1 MRTEAFEDCHDPD
14 VFYAAVETAVKHGAN
29 VIFSTSHRL
38 MEYTLRA
45 AVEYPQVRFLNCSIG
60 LPHQSVR
67 SYFGKMYEAKFL
79 LGALAAS
86 MADNHR
92 IGYHA
97 SVFASGALSEINAF
111 AIGASLLDPR
121 AQVILTWGDVPAGGL
136 AEAMCHE
143 GVSVMTGADMSKSL
157 EDPTAYGLHRLVD
170 GKVTGI
176 AMPVWNW
183 GRYYELIVRS
193 LLHGTWDETSDDNQ
207 VRAVNYWYGMS
218 SGVIDIRYAPGL
230 PYQTRKLVQLL
241 RNGIV
246 EGSINPFGGEL
257 HSQNGVVKIEGFP
270 PLPSTQ
276 IVEMNWLADNVVGT
290 IPQLDDEPKV
300 PAL

>member
-1 MRTEAFEDCHDPD
+1 
-14 VFYAAVETAVKHGAN
+14 
-29 VIFSTSHRL
+29 
-38 MEYTLRA
+38 
-45 AVEYPQVRFLNCSIG
+45 
-60 LPHQSVR
+60 
-67 SYFGKMYEAKFL
+67 
-79 LGALAAS
+79 
-86 MADNHR
+86 
-92 IGYHA
+92 
-97 SVFASGALSEINAF
+97 
-111 AIGASLLDPR
+111 
-121 AQVILTWGDVPAGGL
+121 
-136 AEAMCHE
+136 MCRE

-230 PYQTRKLVQLL
+230 PYQTLKLVQLL

-246 EGSINPFGGEL
+246 VGSINPFGGEL
-257 HSQNGVVKIEGFP
+257 HSQNGVVQIEGFP

>member
-1 MRTEAFEDCHDPD
+1 MPD
-14 VFYAAVETAVKHGAN
+14 KDTDITIGKDSTYTDGSTTGSKFNG
-29 VIFSTSHRL
+29 VIGND
-38 MEYTLRA
+38 E
-45 AVEYPQVRFLNCSIG
+45 E
-60 LPHQSVR
+60 
-67 SYFGKMYEAKFL
+67 
-79 LGALAAS
+79 
-86 MADNHR
+86 
-92 IGYHA
+92 
-97 SVFASGALSEINAF
+97 
-111 AIGASLLDPR
+111 
-121 AQVILTWGDVPAGGL
+121 LTRV
-136 AEAMCHE
+136 
-143 GVSVMTGADMSKSL
+143 KSL
-157 EDPTAYGLHRLVD
+157 KIDTED

-257 HSQNGVVKIEGFP
+257 HSQNGVVQIEGFP

>member
-1 MRTEAFEDCHDPD
+1 
-14 VFYAAVETAVKHGAN
+14 
-29 VIFSTSHRL
+29 
-38 MEYTLRA
+38 
-45 AVEYPQVRFLNCSIG
+45 
-60 LPHQSVR
+60 
-67 SYFGKMYEAKFL
+67 
-79 LGALAAS
+79 
-86 MADNHR
+86 
-92 IGYHA
+92 
-97 SVFASGALSEINAF
+97 
-111 AIGASLLDPR
+111 
-121 AQVILTWGDVPAGGL
+121 
-136 AEAMCHE
+136 MCRE

-170 GKVTGI
+170 GKVSGI

-246 EGSINPFGGEL
+246 ED
-257 HSQNGVVKIEGFP
+257 
-270 PLPSTQ
+270 PSTP
-276 IVEMNWLADNVVGT
+276 LAASSTARTAWYRSKASSAAEHADCR
-290 IPQLDDEPKV
+290 DEL
-300 PAL
+300 AGG